1 MMPMKENNITQTV
14 KAVESFYST
23 DKNTIGFYSA
33 KSQKY
38 SMENVSRICMAS
50 GTKPDVA
57 QGIAKEIDRYVDNR
71 VNMSEVR
78 PLIFALLQRY
88 DAAAARRFKG
98 GEIFVRTSGER
109 FEHFNAEKIS
119 QSLVRE
125 TDISPELA
133 NQVTADVENFIRK
146 SNIAYVSSQL
156 VREITS
162 VKLLEYGLEDA
173 RKRYARLGT
182 PLYDIEQ
189 MIQKSKSTD
198 IKRENA
204 NQMHAPETI
213 NWVISGEAL
222 EQYALTRLLPSKLAD
237 SHLSGDYHIHIL
249 SMLATRPNCIQ
260 HFPPSFFKHGLRI
273 DGTGKH
279 TSVAKPAKHL
289 MVAIQHCAKIMLAG
303 QTQMA
308 GGQSIDGFNV
318 WLAPFL
324 KGKTDQEMEQAAQE
338 FIYELNQ
345 SYVARGGQVVFSN
358 LGFDIGV
365 PPWLKDT
372 PAVGP
377 GGQIMGA
384 YGDYE
389 EEARAFLRAY
399 VNMKLKGDAVGKPH
413 LWPNDVFKVR
423 PNTFTNGFADE
434 MDLIHKYIAKF
445 GTPYIANAVPDWQ
458 TENVNYMGCRTRLD
472 SAFAGPWGTMKT
484 GNELFVT
491 LNLPRIA
498 YLSGGDDAKFFQL
511 MNERMEEMAE
521 VLKLKHGIDD
531 NLLHEQNLLQ
541 FLTQK
546 FDNEEYYNHKNS
558 TKTFGYCGLS
568 EAMKVHTGS
577 HLHESEDAH
586 AFGVKVIKAMR
597 NFTDRMTKET
607 GLRFSVI
614 ATPAETTAARFVKLD
629 MSKFGHDN
637 VIYSGTR
644 AAPYYTNSH
653 MCKMDAQ
660 LPMFDRVRKEEPF
673 HPLTNGG
680 HIFHIWLGEN
690 YPDSVALTEVTKK
703 LCMNSNLGFFAY
715 TRDFSVCNSCNKF
728 DYGLLQNCGNC
739 TSVDLSRYS
748 RITGYYQRVESWNT
762 AKRQELKD
770 RFRLNPATL
779 MG

>member
-1 MMPMKENNITQTV
+1 MKENSIIQTA
-14 KAVESFYST
+14 KAVEDFYSS
-23 DKNTIGFYSA
+23 DKSNLRFWSA
-33 KSQKY
+33 KLEKY
-38 SMENVSRICMAS
+38 SVGRVANACLAA
-50 GTKPDVA
+50 GTRPDVA
-57 QGIAKEIDRYVDNR
+57 EAIANEIDRYVDNR
-71 VNMSEVR
+71 VKMSDVR

-98 GEIFVRTSGER
+98 GEIFVRTSAQR
-109 FEHFNAEKIS
+109 FEHFNAEKIA
-119 QSLVRE
+119 QSLVKE
-125 TDISPELA
+125 TEIDPELA
-133 NQVTADVENFIRK
+133 GRIADEVESFIRRA
-146 SNIAYVSSQL
+146 SPDYVSSQL

-162 VKLLEYGLEDA
+162 VKLLEYGQEEA
-173 RKRYARLGT
+173 RKKYARLGT
-182 PLYDIEQ
+182 PVWDIEQ

-222 EQYALTRLLPSKLAD
+222 EQYALTRVLPDKLAD

-249 SMLATRPNCIQ
+249 SMMATRPNCIQ
-260 HFPPSFFKHGLRI
+260 HFPPLFFKHGLRI

-289 MVAIQHCAKIMLAG
+289 VVAIQHCAKMMLAG

-324 KGKTDQEMEQAAQE
+324 KGRSDQEMEQAAQE

-365 PPWLKDT
+365 PEWLKNV
-372 PAVGP
+372 PAIGP
-377 GGQIMGA
+377 GGEVMGV

-389 EEARAFLRAY
+389 EEVLAFLRAY
-399 VNMKLKGDAVGKPH
+399 IKMKMKGDATGKPH
-413 LWPNDVFKVR
+413 MWPNDVFKVR
-423 PNTFTNGFADE
+423 PNTFSNGFADE
-434 MDLIHKYIAKF
+434 TSLIHQYIAKF

-458 TENVNYMGCRTRLD
+458 TEQVNYMGCRTRLD
-472 SAFAGPWGTMKT
+472 SRFAGPWGTIRT

-498 YLSGGDDAKFFQL
+498 YMSGGDDAKFFEL
-511 MNERMEEMAE
+511 MNARMEEMSQ

-531 NLLHEQNLLQ
+531 NLLHEQHLLQ

-546 FDNEEYYNHKNS
+546 FGEEEYYNLKNS
-558 TKTFGYCGLS
+558 TKTFGYVGLT
-568 EAMKVHTGS
+568 EATKVHCGA
-577 HLHESEDAH
+577 HLHDDANAH
-586 AFGVKVIKAMR
+586 AFGVKVISAMR
-597 NFTDRMTKET
+597 DFTNRMTKET

-614 ATPAETTAARFVKLD
+614 ATPAETTAARFIKLD
-629 MSKFGHDN
+629 MSKFGHDK
-637 VIYSGTR
+637 VIYSGTKV
-644 AAPYYTNSH
+644 APYYTNSH
-653 MCKMDAQ
+653 MVKMDAQ
-660 LPMFDRVRKEEPF
+660 MPLFDRIRTEEPF

-690 YPDSVALTEVTKK
+690 YPDSAALVEVTKK
-703 LCMNSNLGFFAY
+703 ICNNTNIGFFAY
-715 TRDFSVCNSCNKF
+715 TRDFSVCNGCGKF

-739 TSVDLSRYS
+739 TSADLNRYS
-748 RITGYYQRVESWNT
+748 RITGYYQRVESWNA

-770 RFRLNPATL
+770 RFRLNPAML
-779 MG
+779 LGE